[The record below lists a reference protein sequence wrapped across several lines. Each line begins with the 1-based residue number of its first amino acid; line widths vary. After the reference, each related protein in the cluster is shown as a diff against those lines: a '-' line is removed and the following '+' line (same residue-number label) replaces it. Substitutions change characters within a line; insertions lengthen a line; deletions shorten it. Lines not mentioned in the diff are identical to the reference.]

1 MSSKQSVLIVA
12 AHPDDD
18 VLGCGGTI
26 AKLGKQ
32 GFAVHVAFMTD
43 GVGARGRGKTA
54 AAVAKKRREAA
65 QKACRILGVKS
76 ASYGSF
82 PDNRMDTV
90 DLLDVVKRVEEEI
103 GRYQPAMLL
112 THHAGDLNVDHRV
125 VHEAVLT
132 ACRPQKGH
140 PVRTLL
146 FFEVPSS
153 TEWMTPGSGPVFAPN
168 YFVDISST
176 LETKMAALAAYKAEL
191 RPWPH
196 PRSHEAITH
205 LAKWRGASVGAY
217 AAEAFILGRAIA

>member
-1 MSSKQSVLIVA
+1 V
-12 AHPDDD
+12 
-18 VLGCGGTI
+18 
-26 AKLGKQ
+26 
-32 GFAVHVAFMTD
+32 
-43 GVGARGRGKTA
+43 
-54 AAVAKKRREAA
+54 KK
-65 QKACRILGVKS
+65 
-76 ASYGSF
+76 
-82 PDNRMDTV
+82 
-90 DLLDVVKRVEEEI
+90 VEDAI

-153 TEWMTPGSGPVFAPN
+153 TEWMTPGSGTAFAPN

-176 LETKMAALAAYKAEL
+176 LEAKMAALTAYKAEL

-205 LAKWRGASVGAY
+205 LAKWRGATVGAD